1 MNKNNISSC
10 GDKLSRVKIFVTK
23 DIFLELSVFDFEN
36 NIIPLLK
43 ELDNSVSFNDF
54 VIKIHLGQS
63 VKYLEII
70 KKELSNR
77 KNNYALISA
86 NNIIENMKK
95 SLEKL
100 YKFLPQSV
108 KNSPDSDYT
117 VLISSFDAL
126 VNNINNRNNV
136 N

>member
-1 MNKNNISSC
+1 
-10 GDKLSRVKIFVTK
+10 
-23 DIFLELSVFDFEN
+23 
-36 NIIPLLK
+36 
-43 ELDNSVSFNDF
+43 
-54 VIKIHLGQS
+54 
-63 VKYLEII
+63 
-70 KKELSNR
+70 
-77 KNNYALISA
+77 
-86 NNIIENMKK
+86 MKK